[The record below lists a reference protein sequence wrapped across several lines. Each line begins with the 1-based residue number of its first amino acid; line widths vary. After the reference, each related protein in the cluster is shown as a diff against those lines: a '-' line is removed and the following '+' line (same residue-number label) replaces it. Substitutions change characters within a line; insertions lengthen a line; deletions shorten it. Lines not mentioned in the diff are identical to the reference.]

1 MGGVMTRDDI
11 IHMAREAGFEIE
23 KTLYGP
29 VPCVDGR
36 GIDDRLE
43 RFATLVAAEKD
54 KEIKRLQDM
63 LYEQLGELTALLAE
77 KQMRERIKEIKEQP
91 K

>member
-11 IHMAREAGFEIE
+11 IRMSQEAGFEIE

>member
-1 MGGVMTRDDI
+1 MTRDDI
-11 IHMAREAGFEIE
+11 IRMAQEAGFEIE

-43 RFATLVAAEKD
+43 RFAALVAAEKD